1 MKKAQRG
8 ASLSAVAGR
17 AKVGANVGICHAAC
31 EVITSR
37 NEPRDEQSKGARGA
51 PLAAIGLAE
60 VAAPVMVDLRRWA
73 QNKK

>member
-1 MKKAQRG
+1 MKKPKRIE
-8 ASLSAVAGR
+8 LVD
-17 AKVGANVGICHAAC
+17 KV
-31 EVITSR
+31 
-37 NEPRDEQSKGARGA
+37 RGA